1 MLFRLGLSWFSLLI
15 SFYFFS
21 CSTTNKGLLNRE
33 YRSLISKYNVLFNGK
48 ESFSIGEAIL
58 EEAFEDNF
66 YDLIKVEP
74 INLRGENIDNST
86 IVPGFDRAEEK
97 AVKTIQK
104 HSIRID
110 QVQYNRQID
119 EAYLLLGKARYFDR
133 RFFPALEAFNFL
145 LKSGVNR
152 SNYVEG
158 KIWREKTNIRL
169 KNIELAI
176 GNLRPLARS
185 LMINNKFFSLANASL
200 ADAFVNL
207 KQLDSASFYIRRAAI
222 AEPKKS
228 NKARYLF
235 LLGQI
240 YESLGKK
247 DSAIWSY
254 NEIIDLKRKA
264 PRKFLI
270 QSVIKKNLLN
280 DYDPFEKK
288 LASLKKTLKNY
299 ENESYEHYL
308 NRALANINLQYG
320 KDSLALDFFK
330 TSLSSKYL
338 DIYTQVQNY
347 KDLANYYFKKGDYLM
362 SGNYYDNLLPILD
375 QSSMEFKKIK
385 RKRDNLEEVI
395 SYENSVNKTDSL
407 IYLFSLTE
415 KEQLIYFETYLKQKQ
430 KKDSLKI
437 NREIER
443 RKSQNLN
450 RSKTSFYFYNPNQIS
465 KGKQSYLSRWGNRP
479 NVDNWR
485 NVNLLMNYNLD
496 KDPLNERES
505 KIRII
510 NETPYSYLA
519 TLPKTKKEKDS
530 ILLVNQTAYLQ
541 LGMIYKEKFNDYPL
555 AQKRLE
561 KLLELNPADEL
572 KVQALYHLF
581 RINEKKSSIEA
592 NKFKTQLI
600 KLYPK
605 TLFAQI
611 LIDPE
616 NNNFDDMVTS
626 ESLYKKALNLF
637 RNQKFNETLT
647 ELDRLSVFASG
658 SELEPK
664 ISLLKA
670 YTIGRLYG
678 INTLKK
684 ELEIVSKTYSAFDE
698 GFKAKELIKKIESF
712 NGLDDK
718 GIIYKNYKWIFP
730 FRHSELEES
739 NAFYEA
745 LKKEILMINPDWTV
759 SFDTYN
765 NKYDFVVIHGIRD
778 PNIIQNLKS
787 EGLFANKDIS
797 KKENFVT
804 LASKYRDYIKNKTWI
819 NTKNERI
826 R

>member
-1 MLFRLGLSWFSLLI
+1 M
-15 SFYFFS
+15 
-21 CSTTNKGLLNRE
+21 
-33 YRSLISKYNVLFNGK
+33 
-48 ESFSIGEAIL
+48 
-58 EEAFEDNF
+58 
-66 YDLIKVEP
+66 
-74 INLRGENIDNST
+74 
-86 IVPGFDRAEEK
+86 
-97 AVKTIQK
+97 
-104 HSIRID
+104 
-110 QVQYNRQID
+110 
-119 EAYLLLGKARYFDR
+119 
-133 RFFPALEAFNFL
+133 
-145 LKSGVNR
+145 
-152 SNYVEG
+152 
-158 KIWREKTNIRL
+158 
-169 KNIELAI
+169 
-176 GNLRPLARS
+176 
-185 LMINNKFFSLANASL
+185 
-200 ADAFVNL
+200 
-207 KQLDSASFYIRRAAI
+207 
-222 AEPKKS
+222 
-228 NKARYLF
+228 
-235 LLGQI
+235 
-240 YESLGKK
+240 
-247 DSAIWSY
+247 
-254 NEIIDLKRKA
+254 
-264 PRKFLI
+264 
-270 QSVIKKNLLN
+270 
-280 DYDPFEKK
+280 
-288 LASLKKTLKNY
+288 
-299 ENESYEHYL
+299 
-308 NRALANINLQYG
+308 
-320 KDSLALDFFK
+320 
-330 TSLSSKYL
+330 
-338 DIYTQVQNY
+338 
-347 KDLANYYFKKGDYLM
+347 
-362 SGNYYDNLLPILD
+362 
-375 QSSMEFKKIK
+375 
-385 RKRDNLEEVI
+385 
-395 SYENSVNKTDSL
+395 
-407 IYLFSLTE
+407 
-415 KEQLIYFETYLKQKQ
+415 KQKQ

-485 NVNLLMNYNLD
+485 NVNLLMNYNLY

-581 RINEKKSSIEA
+581 RINEKKSPIEA

-616 NNNFDDMVTS
+616 NNNFDDIVTS

-647 ELDRLSVFASG
+647 ELDRLLVFASG

-678 INTLKK
+678 ISTLKK
-684 ELEIVSKTYSAFDE
+684 ELEIVSKTYSAFEE
-698 GFKAKELIKKIESF
+698 GFEAKELINKIESF
-712 NGLDDK
+712 NGLDEK

-745 LKKEILMINPDWTV
+745 LKKEIFLINPDWTV

-778 PNIIQNLKS
+778 PKVIQNLKS

-804 LASKYRDYIKNKTWI
+804 LASKYRDYIKNKTWT